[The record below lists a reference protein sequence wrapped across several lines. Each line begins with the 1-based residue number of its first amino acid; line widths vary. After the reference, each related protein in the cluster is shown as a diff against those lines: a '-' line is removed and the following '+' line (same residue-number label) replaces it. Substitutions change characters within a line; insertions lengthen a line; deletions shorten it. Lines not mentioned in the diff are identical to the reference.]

1 MAPIYGQ
8 EGECRAF
15 GLYGQV
21 LTWET
26 GCMGDGRRDG
36 RERES
41 ESESYRKGGG
51 EREKTDY
58 QKNPLSEKKVKYK
71 TIKIKKKKREHHGSV
86 YTLSAVGRV

>member
-15 GLYGQV
+15 GLYRQV

-71 TIKIKKKKREHHGSV
+71 TIKIKQKKREHHGSV